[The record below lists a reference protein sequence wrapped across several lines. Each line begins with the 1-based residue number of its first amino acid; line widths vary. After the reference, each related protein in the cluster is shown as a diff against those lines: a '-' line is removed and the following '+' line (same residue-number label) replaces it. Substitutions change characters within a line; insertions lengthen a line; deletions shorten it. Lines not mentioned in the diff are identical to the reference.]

1 MKVYEKIADIKKVI
15 AQWKKEG
22 ATIGFVPTM
31 GYLHEGHGNLVEKS
45 VLENQKTVVSI
56 FVNPLQFGE
65 NEDFESYPR
74 DFEKDKKMLENLK
87 VDAVFY
93 PPYDEMYGKKSL
105 TTISVASMSEKLC
118 GISRPIHF
126 KGVTTVITKFF
137 NIITPDNAYFGLK
150 DFQQYSII
158 RKMCADLNF
167 NTKVVGVPIVRGNGG
182 LALSSRNVYLKKDE
196 IASAL
201 SLSQSLNIAKELVD
215 NNEKNS
221 KIIIDTI
228 SKNILSQPY
237 VKIDYIKIVDRDSL
251 DDIDHV
257 QVGGSAILLAVYV
270 GKTRL
275 IDNILV

>member
-228 SKNILSQPY
+228 SKNILSQPS
-237 VKIDYIKIVDRDSL
+237 VKIDYIKIVNRDSL

>member
-93 PPYDEMYGKKSL
+93 PPYDEMYGKKNL